1 MTKNI
6 RTIGVITPGGDA
18 PGMNTAIRA
27 VVRTAIFHGLR
38 VMGIERGYAG
48 LIGGDIA
55 AMDLKS
61 VSGIVNRGGT
71 ILHTVRCP
79 EFKKVSFRKIA
90 ARQIKDHA
98 IDALVIIGG
107 NGSLGGAKDLYNE
120 HGIVSMVVPASI
132 DNDVPGTD
140 LTVGFDTAVNT
151 ALDAIDKIRDT
162 AASHERIFII
172 EVMGRDNGFIALEV
186 GLGAGAEIILV
197 PEQKTDPDRVCRRLQ
212 EGLDRG
218 KHSSIIVA
226 AEGAASGTQLGE
238 YIKKKMN
245 VDVRVTVLGHIQR
258 GGSPS
263 ANSRALACKL
273 GSAAIE
279 LLLKGQKNKLVGM
292 VNGKVTPTDIVKAL
306 RLKKTIDRSILA
318 LAEQLS
324 I

>member
-1 MTKNI
+1 MIK
-6 RTIGVITPGGDA
+6 TIGVVTPGGDA

-38 VMGIERGYAG
+38 VMAIERGYAG
-48 LIGGDIA
+48 LIGGDIHP
-55 AMDLKS
+55 MDLKS

-79 EFKKVSFRKIA
+79 EFRKKSFRKIA
-90 ARQIKDHA
+90 ARQIKDHG
-98 IDALVIIGG
+98 IDALVVIGG
-107 NGSLGGAKDLYNE
+107 NGSLAGADQLAREYGVN
-120 HGIVSMVVPASI
+120 SMVVPASI
-132 DNDVPGTD
+132 DNDIPCTD
-140 LTVGFDTAVNT
+140 STIGFDTAVNT

-186 GLGAGAEIILV
+186 GLGAGAEIIMV
-197 PEQKTDPDRVCRRLQ
+197 PEVKCDFERVCGRIK

-218 KHSSIIVA
+218 KLSSIIVV
-226 AEGAASGTQLGE
+226 AEGVCPGQNLAE
-238 YIKKKMN
+238 FIRKKLK

-263 ANSRALACKL
+263 ADSRAVACKL
-273 GSAAIE
+273 GSAAVE

-292 VNGKVTPTDIVKAL
+292 ISGNVTPTDYAKAL
-306 RLKKTIDRSILA
+306 RIKKTIDKSVLV
-318 LAEQLS
+318 LAEKLS

>member
-1 MTKNI
+1 MIK
-6 RTIGVITPGGDA
+6 TIGVVTPGGDA
-18 PGMNTAIRA
+18 PGMNTAIRS

-38 VMGIERGYAG
+38 VMAIERGYAG
-48 LIGGDIA
+48 LIGGDIHS
-55 AMDLKS
+55 MDLKS

-79 EFKKVSFRKIA
+79 EFKKKSFRKIA
-90 ARQIKDHA
+90 ARQLKEHG

-107 NGSLGGAKDLYNE
+107 NGSLGGAYDLQRE
-120 HGIVSMVVPASI
+120 FGIVSMVVPASI
-132 DNDVPGTD
+132 DNDIPCTD
-140 LTVGFDTAVNT
+140 STIGFDTAVNT

-186 GLGAGAEIILV
+186 GLGAGAEIIMV
-197 PEQKTDPDRVCRRLQ
+197 PEVKCDFDRVCKRLR

-218 KHSSIIVA
+218 KLSSIIVA
-226 AEGAASGTQLGE
+226 AEGVCRGQDLAE
-238 YIKKKMN
+238 YIIKKLK

-263 ANSRALACKL
+263 AESRALACKL
-273 GSAAIE
+273 GSAAVE
-279 LLLKGQKNKLVGM
+279 LLLKGKKNKLVGM
-292 VNGKVTPTDIVKAL
+292 QNGKFAAIDYAKAL
-306 RLKKTIDRSILA
+306 RTKKTIDRSVLG
-318 LAEQLS
+318 LAEKLS

>member
-1 MTKNI
+1 MIK
-6 RTIGVITPGGDA
+6 TIGVVTPGGDA

-38 VMGIERGYAG
+38 VMGIDRGYAG
-48 LIGGDIA
+48 LIGGDIHT
-55 AMDLKS
+55 MDLKS

-79 EFKKVSFRKIA
+79 EFKKRSFRKIA
-90 ARQIKDHA
+90 ARQMKEHG
-98 IDALVIIGG
+98 IDALIIIGG
-107 NGSLGGAKDLYNE
+107 NGSLGGAYDLQKE
-120 HGIVSMVVPASI
+120 LGIVSMVVPASI
-132 DNDVPGTD
+132 DNDIPCTD
-140 LTVGFDTAVNT
+140 STIGFDTAVNT

-197 PEQKTDPDRVCRRLQ
+197 PEVKCDFDKVCKKLRD
-212 EGLDRG
+212 GIDRG
-218 KHSSIIVA
+218 KLSSIIVT
-226 AEGAASGTQLGE
+226 AEGVCKGSDLGA
-238 YIKKKMN
+238 YISKKLK

-263 ANSRALACKL
+263 AESRSLACKL
-273 GSAAIE
+273 GSAAVE
-279 LLLKGQKNKLVGM
+279 LLLKGSKNKLVGM
-292 VNGKVTPTDIVKAL
+292 QSGKIALTDLSQAMRV
-306 RLKKTIDRSILA
+306 KKTIDRSLLG
-318 LAEQLS
+318 LAEKLS

>member
-1 MTKNI
+1 MPKI

-18 PGMNTAIRA
+18 PGINTAIRA
-27 VVRTAIFHGLR
+27 VVRTAIFHGLE

-55 AMDLKS
+55 PMDLKS

-71 ILHTVRCP
+71 ILHTVRCS
-79 EFKKVSFRKIA
+79 EFRKRSFRKIA
-90 ARQIKDHA
+90 ARQLKDHG

-107 NGSLGGAKDLYNE
+107 NGSLGGAHDLQKE
-120 HGIVSMVVPASI
+120 FGVTSMVVPASI
-132 DNDVPGTD
+132 DNDIPCTD
-140 LTVGFDTAVNT
+140 STIGFDTAVNT

-162 AASHERIFII
+162 AASHERIFVI

-197 PEQKTDPDRVCRRLQ
+197 PEVKCDCDKVCKRLR
-212 EGLDRG
+212 EGMDRG
-218 KHSSIIVA
+218 KHSSIIVM
-226 AEGAASGTQLGE
+226 AEGAGRGIDMGE
-238 YIKKKMN
+238 YISKKLK

-263 ANSRALACKL
+263 AYSRSLACEL
-273 GSAAIE
+273 GSAAVE
-279 LLLKGQKNKLVGM
+279 LLLKGEKNKLVGM
-292 VNGKVTPTDIVKAL
+292 VNGKVEAADYSKVMRT
-306 RLKKTIDRSILA
+306 KKTLNRSVLA
-318 LAEQLS
+318 LAEKLS